1 MISFPAKKNEYF
13 FCEETQQWH
22 GPEKV
27 TVEWPVLLE
36 KTQEIV
42 ISEAFVAF
50 SSLIALISLAVL
62 VNPNLLRSVR
72 KEKFLAFVKNRHQEG
87 AYQSSSSTS
96 SRFTEKA
103 KVKAPKIHAFPK
115 GLSNRKFK
123 KMLNR
128 LIFADFFKYSCDKF
142 NAPGV
147 SAKFMPFPCPGIRSG
162 ALQPVPGMSKKVI
175 STLTGIPIS
184 VFKGTKFVGGFTAG
198 KLADLFLILGGA
210 QVLDEN
216 LKIVDSPKKP
226 WTLTEKVFLVIIVFL
241 LLKILVLEIWLWD
254 KDLTIVD
261 KDVRITHLYT
271 IINQLLRDLHKLW
284 FKVKNC

>member
-36 KTQEIV
+36 KTQEV
-42 ISEAFVAF
+42 VTSDVVVAS

-62 VNPNLLRSVR
+62 MNPNLLRFVR
-72 KEKFLAFVKNRHQEG
+72 KKKIFAFVKNRHQKA
-87 AYQSSSSTS
+87 AYHSSSSTA

-103 KVKAPKIHAFPK
+103 KVPKIHTFPK
-115 GLSNRKFK
+115 GLCNRKFK
-123 KMLNR
+123 QFLNR
-128 LIFADFFKYSCDKF
+128 LVFADFFKYSCDKF
-142 NAPGV
+142 NAPRV